1 MGRGTVSGQA
11 WTPRGRA
18 WVTPDG
24 NRALRLAVGS
34 ALCQRLPRQTD
45 RGPRAEA
52 AQTHRRLP
60 PGPASSTPVFGE
72 RSRSSSVGPLT
83 PSPPINEP
91 RDASPL
97 LQRPMFWKGLVP
109 GTDGASR
116 RMFLGEASGQKGS
129 GWRWGR
135 AGPLSP
141 CGEVSPCAPCGA
153 RPHFGFKMLLSQN
166 DLPLQ
171 EDTETHKQIR
181 CTQALARSL
190 RSGAPKP
197 SCLPAR

>member
-1 MGRGTVSGQA
+1 MRQREEAQSQDRPGLPEAEPGSPQMGTGHCGWPWGAPSASGFQ
-11 WTPRGRA
+11 G
-18 WVTPDG
+18 G
-24 NRALRLAVGS
+24 
-34 ALCQRLPRQTD
+34 QTD
-45 RGPRAEA
+45 GGGGTDTPPP
-52 AQTHRRLP
+52 P
-60 PGPASSTPVFGE
+60 PGARPPPPAFGG

-91 RDASPL
+91 RDASLL

-116 RMFLGEASGQKGS
+116 RMFPGEASGRKGS
-129 GWRWGR
+129 GWRWGQ
-135 AGPLSP
+135 ASPLSP
-141 CGEVSPCAPCGA
+141 CGEVSPRAPCGA
-153 RPHFGFKMLLSQN
+153 QPHFGFEMLLSQN
-166 DLPLQ
+166 DLPPQ